1 MAQIL
6 VRGLDENTVE
16 QLKRRARQRGRS
28 LQSEVRT
35 ILEQV
40 ALADM
45 AAARQLAARIRSQF
59 QDRVFDDSAELIRQD
74 RDR

>member
-6 VRGLDENTVE
+6 VRGLDEHTVE
-16 QLKRRARQRGRS
+16 GLKRRARQRGRS
-28 LQSEVRT
+28 LQSEVRM

-45 AAARQLAARIRSQF
+45 AAARELAARIRSHF